1 MYQIETL
8 LPSIS
13 LIISLPQYLY
23 GPLSCFPSAEKPGA
37 FFPRSSWP
45 LKNPLF
51 LTKNGRKQAVITV
64 EPPFNDVPRD
74 WEQLFVVS
82 RVHYDEHLDLTKFRK
97 NNQNVRHIKVYR

>member
-1 MYQIETL
+1 M
-8 LPSIS
+8 
-13 LIISLPQYLY
+13 
-23 GPLSCFPSAEKPGA
+23 SCFPSSEKPGA

-51 LTKNGRKQAVITV
+51 LKKNGRKQAVITV

-74 WEQLFVVS
+74 WEKLFVVS
-82 RVHYDEHLDLTKFRK
+82 RVHYNEHLDLTKFRK